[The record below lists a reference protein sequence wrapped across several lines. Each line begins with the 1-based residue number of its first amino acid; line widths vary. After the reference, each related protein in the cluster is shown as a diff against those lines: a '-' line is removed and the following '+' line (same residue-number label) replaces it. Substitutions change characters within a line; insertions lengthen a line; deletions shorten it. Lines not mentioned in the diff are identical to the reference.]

1 LDIGAVA
8 TIRRP
13 IGQVLITARLRLG
26 LAFMASCL
34 CAGLCSCSDPGTVTA
49 QVNLQHAPANESE
62 VLATIPKGS
71 FVKVRDCT
79 NGWCRASWNGRNGY
93 ILTKNVR
100 IGGSAHRAT
109 DTDRRDDTHVDD
121 DMSVPDAS
129 NETGPSD

>member
-1 LDIGAVA
+1 
-8 TIRRP
+8 
-13 IGQVLITARLRLG
+13 
-26 LAFMASCL
+26 MASCL

-49 QVNLQHAPANESE
+49 QVNLQQEPANESE

-71 FVKVRDCT
+71 FVKVRGCT

-100 IGGSAHRAT
+100 IGSFAHRAT
-109 DTDRRDDTHVDD
+109 DTNRRDDTHEDD
-121 DMSVPDAS
+121 NMSVPDAS